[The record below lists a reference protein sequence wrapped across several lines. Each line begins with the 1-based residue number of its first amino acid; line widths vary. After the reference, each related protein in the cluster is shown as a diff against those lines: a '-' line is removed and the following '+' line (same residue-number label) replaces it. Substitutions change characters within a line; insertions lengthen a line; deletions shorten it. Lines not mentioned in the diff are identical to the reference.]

1 MIEQISH
8 FTPVYIAVVTTSL
21 RLIYFMLTLKR
32 NTNAKMEH
40 PNQDRSCTC
49 DSKQQARTRLWARDG
64 QSNIPGETAV
74 VEKLPSL
81 KIMMSHFDSLLMIVT

>member
-1 MIEQISH
+1 
-8 FTPVYIAVVTTSL
+8 
-21 RLIYFMLTLKR
+21 MLTLKR

-40 PNQDRSCTC
+40 PSQDRSCTC
-49 DSKQQARTRLWARDG
+49 DSKQQARTRLWARGG

-81 KIMMSHFDSLLMIVT
+81 KNNDVSLRQFTNDSNIRES